1 MQTRADTINT
11 TAKTPKIDFYFEEHE
26 CSLLNL
32 QWWVSETFDTK
43 AAAEFLGDLKDTL
56 KSFRK
61 LKRTYN
67 NNNGK
72 TTRKGDRPSPTAPR

>member
-1 MQTRADTINT
+1 MQTHITTVKT
-11 TAKTPKIDFYFEEHE
+11 TAPKIDFYFDEHE

-32 QWWVSETFDTK
+32 QWWVGETFDTTTTK
-43 AAAEFLGDLKDTL
+43 AAAELLGDLKDTL

-67 NNNGK
+67 HKNN
-72 TTRKGDRPSPTAPR
+72 TRKGVQRWADTP